1 MSYAVCISH
10 EAEEDLRGIYAY
22 ITLNLLSP
30 KNARG
35 QIDRI
40 EKAIQ
45 SLHQFPMRHRL
56 VDLDPWK
63 SRGLRFMACDS
74 FLIFY
79 FVREEKHEVVVSRVL
94 YGKRDIEKV
103 VNGN

>member
-22 ITLNLLSP
+22 ITFNLLSP

-40 EKAIQ
+40 EKAILGLNQ
-45 SLHQFPMRHRL
+45 FSLAHRL
-56 VDLDPWK
+56 VGFEPWR
-63 SRGLRFMACDS
+63 SRGLRIMACDN
-74 FLIFY
+74 FLIFLFY
-79 FVREEKHEVVVSRVL
+79 SRRKAGSCDFPCSL
-94 YGKRDIEKV
+94 WETGY
-103 VNGN
+103 

>member
-22 ITLNLLSP
+22 ITFNLLSP

-35 QIDRI
+35 QIDRM

-45 SLHQFPMRHRL
+45 SLDHFPMRHRL
-56 VDLDPWK
+56 INLEPWK

-79 FVREEKHEVVVSRVL
+79 FVREEKPEVVVSRVL

-103 VNGN
+103 VNDD

>member
-10 EAEEDLRGIYAY
+10 EAEADLRGIYAY

-40 EKAIQ
+40 EKAI
-45 SLHQFPMRHRL
+45 LGLNQFPLAHRL
-56 VDLDPWK
+56 VGFEPWRSRDL
-63 SRGLRFMACDS
+63 RIMACDN

-79 FVREEKHEVVVSRVL
+79 FIREGKQEVVISRVL
-94 YGKRDIEKV
+94 YGKRDIEKLM
-103 VNGN
+103 NGG

>member
-10 EAEEDLRGIYAY
+10 EAEEELRGIYAY

-63 SRGLRFMACDS
+63 SRGLRFMACAKKS
-74 FLIFY
+74 MKLWFLVF
-79 FVREEKHEVVVSRVL
+79 FM
-94 YGKRDIEKV
+94 GKEILRKS
-103 VNGN
+103 

>member
-1 MSYAVCISH
+1 MSYAVGISH

-22 ITLNLLSP
+22 ITFDLMSP

-45 SLHQFPMRHRL
+45 SLDHFPMRHRL
-56 VDLDPWK
+56 IDLEPWK
-63 SRGLRFMACDS
+63 SRKLRFVRCDN
-74 FLIFY
+74 FLVFY

-94 YGKRDIEKV
+94 YGKRDIKKV
-103 VNGN
+103 VNGD

>member
-1 MSYAVCISH
+1 
-10 EAEEDLRGIYAY
+10 
-22 ITLNLLSP
+22 
-30 KNARG
+30 
-35 QIDRI
+35 
-40 EKAIQ
+40 
-45 SLHQFPMRHRL
+45 MRHRL
-56 VDLDPWK
+56 IDLEPWK

-103 VNGN
+103 MHGD

>member
-22 ITLNLLSP
+22 ITFNLLSP

-40 EKAIQ
+40 EKLFKVLIT
-45 SLHQFPMRHRL
+45 
-56 VDLDPWK
+56 
-63 SRGLRFMACDS
+63 SR
-74 FLIFY
+74 
-79 FVREEKHEVVVSRVL
+79 
-94 YGKRDIEKV
+94 
-103 VNGN
+103 

>member
-22 ITLNLLSP
+22 ITFNLLSP
-30 KNARG
+30 KSGRG

-56 VDLDPWK
+56 VDLDP
-63 SRGLRFMACDS
+63 
-74 FLIFY
+74 
-79 FVREEKHEVVVSRVL
+79 
-94 YGKRDIEKV
+94 
-103 VNGN
+103 

>member
-22 ITLNLLSP
+22 VTFNLLSP

-45 SLHQFPMRHRL
+45 SLDHFPMGNRL
-56 VDLDPWK
+56 IGLEPWK
-63 SRGLRFMACDS
+63 SRGLRFMACGS

-94 YGKRDIEKV
+94 YEKKDIEKV
-103 VNGN
+103 MHGD

>member
-1 MSYAVCISH
+1 MSYAVCISY

-22 ITLNLLSP
+22 IPFNLLSP

-45 SLHQFPMRHRL
+45 SLDQFPL
-56 VDLDPWK
+56 VLTRVGFINPVRFK
-63 SRGLRFMACDS
+63 ARGYVCF
-74 FLIFY
+74 
-79 FVREEKHEVVVSRVL
+79 
-94 YGKRDIEKV
+94 
-103 VNGN
+103 

>member
-22 ITLNLLSP
+22 ITFDLMSP

-45 SLHQFPMRHRL
+45 SLDQFPL
-56 VDLDPWK
+56 VLTRAGLVVK
-63 SRGLRFMACDS
+63 SML
-74 FLIFY
+74 
-79 FVREEKHEVVVSRVL
+79 
-94 YGKRDIEKV
+94 
-103 VNGN
+103 

>member
-45 SLHQFPMRHRL
+45 SLDLFPMRYRL
-56 VDLDPWK
+56 IDLEPWE

-103 VNGN
+103 INGN